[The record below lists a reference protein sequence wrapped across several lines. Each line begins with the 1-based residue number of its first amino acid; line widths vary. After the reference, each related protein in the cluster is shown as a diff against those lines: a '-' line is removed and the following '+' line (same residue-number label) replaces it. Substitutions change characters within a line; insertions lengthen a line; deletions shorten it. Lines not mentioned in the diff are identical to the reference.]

1 MAIGRDRN
9 SIVPA
14 VPYHFVCCS
23 ILLHFTFVHS
33 PIPSHHSFF
42 ILYLPFERHLW
53 PSVGTAIPLRP
64 LFHTIVSAL
73 PHHCI
78 FPPSL
83 HITSYSP
90 QTPQFR
96 HHMCA
101 TRQNT

>member
-33 PIPSHHSFF
+33 PIPSHCPFF

-53 PSVGTAIPLRP
+53 PSVGTAIPLCP
-64 LFHTIVSAL
+64 LFHTISSAVPYYCILLLFIL
-73 PHHCI
+73 PFHHTI
-78 FPPSL
+78 PSS
-83 HITSYSP
+83 SY
-90 QTPQFR
+90 TFHLNAIYGHR
-96 HHMCA
+96 
-101 TRQNT
+101 